1 MARRLQVS
9 CSHAGGVKR
18 VVAAAGA
25 ASGRLHPPP
34 SPSTAVVA
42 SSGER
47 LHPVAKRGRRC
58 PHAREETSRPCDA
71 SRAPGRQLIRWRRD
85 DGGGMAV
92 QP

>member
-47 LHPVAKRGRRC
+47 LHPVAKRQLRVTRRGRR
-58 PHAREETSRPCDA
+58 ARPD
-71 SRAPGRQLIRWRRD
+71 GREFGRWW
-85 DGGGMAV
+85 
-92 QP
+92 